1 MYKNIIKLMEKSR
14 MNKTYTFLKKTGSA
28 SHNSF
33 LSVQWGS
40 DRNCICPHSALN
52 SGTELW
58 KSSLCLLTS
67 RHGRNFLLF
76 LDYTRDWHFLFTL
89 KRFLPQFW
97 WLTAS
102 CGIHS
107 LCISFSERPA
117 QPTTLRLSL
126 SSSLLSHILHWTLT
140 LLFWGT

>member
-1 MYKNIIKLMEKSR
+1 

-52 SGTELW
+52 SGTELC
-58 KSSLCLLTS
+58 KPSLCQLAS
-67 RHGRNFLLF
+67 RHGWNFLLF
-76 LDYTRDWHFLFTL
+76 FDYTRDSHFLFTL
-89 KRFLPQFW
+89 KSFLPHFW
-97 WLTAS
+97 WLVSS
-102 CGIHS
+102 CGILS

-117 QPTTLRLSL
+117 QPTPLRLSL
-126 SSSLLSHILHWTLT
+126 GSSNNTLKINCLILLHLT
-140 LLFWGT
+140 FLFPHLI